1 MNTICVKN
9 IIIFIKIEN
18 IHIKN
23 SIIYAINIII
33 LFIINNINIKNI
45 ISCGINISIFIRSNN
60 TIITMRS
67 GNLMFG
73 LPLRHMALGLTS
85 ATWR

>member
-45 ISCGINISIFIRSNN
+45 ISCGINISNFIISNN
-60 TIITMRS
+60 IIITMRS
-67 GNLMFG
+67 GNKALR
-73 LPLRHMALGLTS
+73 LPLRNVALGLP
-85 ATWR
+85 